1 MSRRPKLIAG
11 NWKMHGSRADAS
23 GFIDRLG
30 ALAPGAR
37 PVRQLLICPPATLIA
52 LMADALR
59 ALDVL
64 TGGEDCHYQT
74 SGAFT
79 GDISAAMLKDLGCA
93 YVIVGHSERRAMHGE
108 TDRIVRS
115 KAEAALKAGLIPI
128 ICVGETSAEREAGR
142 AEAVVRAQIAG
153 SVPDGI
159 APAKLVVAYEP
170 IWAIGSGRTATLND
184 IAAMH
189 LTVRRECA
197 AKSGDAEGGQVLYG
211 GSVKPDN
218 AQAILALDLVDGALI
233 GGASLKA
240 DDFMAI
246 ADAVKA

>member
-1 MSRRPKLIAG
+1 
-11 NWKMHGSRADAS
+11 
-23 GFIDRLG
+23 
-30 ALAPGAR
+30 
-37 PVRQLLICPPATLIA
+37 
-52 LMADALR
+52 
-59 ALDVL
+59 
-64 TGGEDCHYQT
+64 
-74 SGAFT
+74 
-79 GDISAAMLKDLGCA
+79 
-93 YVIVGHSERRAMHGE
+93 
-108 TDRIVRS
+108 
-115 KAEAALKAGLIPI
+115 
-128 ICVGETSAEREAGR
+128 VGETSAEREAGR